1 MRQESFL
8 SGLKPHG
15 HITMNKAVFSG
26 SLIVLLVCLPP
37 DRLPALRRESQALMK
52 RTERSLHRRIR
63 MKSFLFTIC
72 AAIWAAGTTCHADE
86 ATAAVVYV
94 AVNGDDGNSGTKER
108 PFATLEAARDA
119 ARKSDAEP
127 HRIVVMPG
135 DYLLANTLELDMRD
149 SGLTIE
155 AEPAGKATLYG
166 GKLVTGWQRDGDHF
180 WCADLPG
187 VKEGTWDFR
196 ALIVNGRLA
205 ERACFPGTDAFENLG
220 TWNLPLLPAVAGH
233 WERKPTREE
242 LTTMPYDPQDIPATL
257 DVRNAEVRLYHM
269 WAESLVGV
277 ASNDTDRHALI
288 LSSEP
293 AWPPGALNR
302 RKYVI
307 LNTREGMTRPGQW
320 YLDRTAGRV
329 VYWPLLDED
338 LAEIKVIA
346 PTTERILRI
355 SGSSQQNAESITI
368 RGLTL
373 QATTAPLKP
382 ASFGAGA
389 FDGALSV
396 AHARQ
401 CVLEDLEICN
411 VGGLA
416 IRADNL
422 TGCRIAGMPCPP
434 RRSLRR
440 QAQ

>member
-1 MRQESFL
+1 MKSWRWFAKRFL
-8 SGLKPHG
+8 FHLLS
-15 HITMNKAVFSG
+15 A
-26 SLIVLLVCLPP
+26 LLVGGTNC
-37 DRLPALRRESQALMK
+37 PADTATSTA
-52 RTERSLHRRIR
+52 
-63 MKSFLFTIC
+63 FYV
-72 AAIWAAGTTCHADE
+72 AASGDNANAGTQE
-86 ATAAVVYV
+86 
-94 AVNGDDGNSGTKER
+94 K

-119 ARKSDAEP
+119 ARKAGGGP

-135 DYLLANTLELDMRD
+135 DYFLANTLELDPRD
-149 SGLTIE
+149 NGLTIE
-155 AEPAGKATLYG
+155 AVPTGKATLYG
-166 GKLVTGWQRDGDHF
+166 GKLVTGWQRDDDHC
-180 WCADLPG
+180 WCANLPG

-205 ERACFPGTDAFENLG
+205 ERACFPGTDAFENRG

-277 ASNDTDRHALI
+277 ASNDTQRHALI

-293 AWPPGALNR
+293 AWPPGALNK

-307 LNTREGMTRPGQW
+307 LNTREGLTRPGQW
-320 YLDRTAGRV
+320 YLDRTAGRL
-329 VYWPLLDED
+329 VYWPLPDED
-338 LAEIKVIA
+338 LAKIKVIA
-346 PTTERILRI
+346 PTTERVIRI
-355 SGSSQQNAESITI
+355 AGNPQKKVETITI

-389 FDGALSV
+389 FNGALSI
-396 AHARQ
+396 ADARQ
-401 CVLEDLEICN
+401 VVLENLEICN

-416 IRADNL
+416 IAQ
-422 TGCRIAGMPCPP
+422 RI
-434 RRSLRR
+434 
-440 QAQ
+440 